1 MIYIYLLSSSEMK
14 LYKLTKDMANYAG
27 PPKSNEDLSISP
39 PFQHENQSCQHF
51 LTMIAPLRRTF
62 LLVTSTFSVYHEK
75 NRCNEICP
83 CMNQESSSVSPY
95 TYICQ
100 YTFNDE
106 RSQITFRNNTYYEL
120 LSRPS
125 PCYTTAHTFDTL
137 LASNL
142 Y

>member
-1 MIYIYLLSSSEMK
+1 MIYLLSSSEMK

-39 PFQHENQSCQHF
+39 PFQNENQSCQHF

-83 CMNQESSSVSPY
+83 CMNQVLSPPIHIFANIPLMMNAVKSRLE
-95 TYICQ
+95 T
-100 YTFNDE
+100 TLTM
-106 RSQITFRNNTYYEL
+106 SYYHDPPLAIL
-120 LSRPS
+120 LHTPS
-125 PCYTTAHTFDTL
+125 TL
-137 LASNL
+137 LVRHL

>member
-1 MIYIYLLSSSEMK
+1 MIYLLSSSEMK

-27 PPKSNEDLSISP
+27 PPKSNDDLSISP
-39 PFQHENQSCQHF
+39 PFQNENQSCQHF

-75 NRCNEICP
+75 KSLQRN
-83 CMNQESSSVSPY
+83 MSVYESSSVSPY